1 MSKNKIRF
9 ATLAVAMTLA
19 TMSVP
24 LASAGGLQSKMDA
37 VFGEMS
43 NVSQPGVFESQ
54 RRGVLSGGSVYVRN
68 PIVNTELVNLQAP
81 SFKAGCGGI
90 DFFGGSFSFINADQ
104 FVQLLRAVASNA
116 KGYAFN
122 IALDI
127 ACSDCMAWINN
138 LQAKIQKLNEMFG
151 NSCQLAQG
159 LVTDVANA
167 FGTNRENQY
176 SLVGTTSG
184 LYDDFFGSKNGTDG
198 TDKRKQGD
206 EKKPEQAKDI
216 VGNIVWDSLKKSNA
230 KGWVT
235 PGAAAD
241 TEKEEYEILMSVTGS
256 IIIPKS
262 EEDAKN
268 PDTGS
273 TNNPKYLDPKVGFK
287 NLLDGGQVE
296 IWSCDDADCMT
307 VSTKTVRT
315 VGMVKRIEELLLGDG
330 ASEGVIAKFAKSSNN
345 AFTSKEENLM
355 ANMPSDIG
363 MIVRNLGTASPVS
376 AISQSHDIAYAVAM
390 AWANDMLRDQIKA
403 VRQALRANEKPE
415 VKEMIEQ
422 LKDREDEIA
431 RDYEVYAKEHPVVA
445 DLIQQYNEIQQNI
458 MKVAVIATT
467 GMDKAT
473 LGEN

>member
-198 TDKRKQGD
+198 TDKRKQC
-206 EKKPEQAKDI
+206 Q
-216 VGNIVWDSLKKSNA
+216 
-230 KGWVT
+230 
-235 PGAAAD
+235 
-241 TEKEEYEILMSVTGS
+241 
-256 IIIPKS
+256 
-262 EEDAKN
+262 
-268 PDTGS
+268 
-273 TNNPKYLDPKVGFK
+273 
-287 NLLDGGQVE
+287 
-296 IWSCDDADCMT
+296 
-307 VSTKTVRT
+307 
-315 VGMVKRIEELLLGDG
+315 
-330 ASEGVIAKFAKSSNN
+330 
-345 AFTSKEENLM
+345 
-355 ANMPSDIG
+355 
-363 MIVRNLGTASPVS
+363 
-376 AISQSHDIAYAVAM
+376 
-390 AWANDMLRDQIKA
+390 
-403 VRQALRANEKPE
+403 
-415 VKEMIEQ
+415 
-422 LKDREDEIA
+422 
-431 RDYEVYAKEHPVVA
+431 
-445 DLIQQYNEIQQNI
+445 
-458 MKVAVIATT
+458 
-467 GMDKAT
+467 AT
-473 LGEN
+473 LVLTPLTTPELTPSS